1 MAVLQ
6 MVAVPFPPFLTP
18 PGHPGGEGRG
28 GEGEI
33 QTANQYS
40 SPETQPLARRVGWG
54 LEEGWRGLEVGWLGS
69 GEGWLGSGRRVGWG
83 LEEGWLGSKDPQSFL
98 FLLIFGHS
106 FAYVAH
112 FVLLRNVWI
121 RTPRDNV
128 NRSNSVARKICLS
141 ISYRYRYFYSHFFL
155 LKHDQ

>member
-18 PGHPGGEGRG
+18 PGHPG

-54 LEEGWRGLEVGWLGS
+54 LGRVGWGL
-69 GEGWLGSGRRVGWG
+69 RRVGWG
-83 LEEGWLGSKDPQSFL
+83 LRRVGWG
-98 FLLIFGHS
+98 
-106 FAYVAH
+106 
-112 FVLLRNVWI
+112 LRRVGWG
-121 RTPRDNV
+121 
-128 NRSNSVARKICLS
+128 L
-141 ISYRYRYFYSHFFL
+141 
-155 LKHDQ
+155 